1 MSYLIKK
8 IEGGWGGETTT
19 DNIKKKFAQ
28 AYGVWDNQPM
38 SDLFE
43 HAMNERMKADSPLA
57 ARMRPR
63 TLDEYIGQEHIVG
76 KGKLLR
82 RAIEADRLFSSI
94 ILCGPPGT
102 GKTTLAQVIANQ
114 TKSHFETL
122 SAILAGKADL
132 RQVIDRAQERNRLY
146 KQRTI
151 LFIDEIHRW
160 NKAQQDALL
169 PFVENGT
176 VTLIGATT
184 ENPFFEVIK
193 ALVSRSRIFQ
203 LRNLNQ
209 TEVGLLLDRAIA
221 DPQRG
226 YGSRKID
233 LTPEARTHLVDMATG
248 DARNALNALELAVES
263 TPADAE
269 NVIHITLDVAQES
282 IQRRAVLYDKDGDAH
297 YDTVSAFIKSVRGSD
312 PDAALYWLAKML
324 YAGED
329 PRFIIRRLIILAGE
343 DIGLADPMG
352 LVVASSAASAFDFIG
367 LPEGIYPIV
376 EATLYLSTAPKS
388 NSAGAYF
395 KAMQLIEQEGA
406 GSVPKH
412 LQDGNRDREATGQG
426 KDYVYP
432 HEKEGHF
439 TPQQYL
445 PKRLLGTYFYS
456 PSPEGYE
463 SQVGTRLEMW
473 REAQKK
479 ALGIETERRLPDLAQ
494 DKIDDLKRNIK

>member
-1 MSYLIKK
+1 M
-8 IEGGWGGETTT
+8 
-19 DNIKKKFAQ
+19 
-28 AYGVWDNQPM
+28 P
-38 SDLFE
+38 DLFN
-43 HAMNERMKADSPLA
+43 HALTERMKSEAPLA

-63 TLDEYIGQEHIVG
+63 TLEEYIGQEHLIG
-76 KGKLLR
+76 EGKLLR
-82 RAIEADRLFSSI
+82 RAIQADRLFSSI
-94 ILCGPPGT
+94 ILWGPPGT

-132 RQVIDRAQERNRLY
+132 REVIERAQERNRLY

-184 ENPFFEVIK
+184 ENPFFEVIQ

-209 TEVGLLLDRAIA
+209 SEIGQLLDRAIS
-221 DPQRG
+221 DPERGFGQRNVG
-226 YGSRKID
+226 
-233 LTPEARTHLVDMATG
+233 LTPEARAHLVNMAAG

-263 TPADAE
+263 TPTGEDG
-269 NVIHITLDVAQES
+269 VIHITLDVAQES

-297 YDTVSAFIKSVRGSD
+297 YDTISAFIKSVRGSD
-312 PDAALYWLAKML
+312 PDAALYWLAKMI

-343 DIGLADPMG
+343 DIGLADPLG

-376 EATLYLSTAPKS
+376 EATLYLATAPKS

-412 LQDGNRDREATGQG
+412 LQDGNRDRAATGQG
-426 KDYVYP
+426 QGYVYP
-432 HEKEGHF
+432 HEMEGHF

-456 PSPEGYE
+456 PSSEGYE
-463 SQVGTRLEMW
+463 AQVQNRLALW
-473 REAQKK
+473 REAQKR
-479 ALGIETERRLPDLAQ
+479 ALGIETERHLPDLSQ
-494 DKIDDLKRNIK
+494 EKIDDLKRNIK

>member
-1 MSYLIKK
+1 M
-8 IEGGWGGETTT
+8 
-19 DNIKKKFAQ
+19 
-28 AYGVWDNQPM
+28 P
-38 SDLFE
+38 DLFD

-63 TLDEYIGQEHIVG
+63 TLEEYIGQEHIVG
-76 KGKLLR
+76 EGKLLR

-132 RQVIDRAQERNRLY
+132 REVIDRAQERNRLY

-169 PFVENGT
+169 PFVENGI

-209 TEVGLLLDRAIA
+209 TEVGLLLDRAIS
-221 DPQRG
+221 DPERG
-226 YGSRKID
+226 YGTRNID
-233 LTPEARTHLVDMATG
+233 LTREARAHLVDMATG

-263 TPADAE
+263 TPADE
-269 NVIHITLDVAQES
+269 NGLIHITLDVAQES

-329 PRFIIRRLIILAGE
+329 PRFILRRLIILAGE

-352 LVVASSAASAFDFIG
+352 LVIASTAANAFDFIG

-376 EATLYLSTAPKS
+376 EATLYLATAPKS

-426 KDYVYP
+426 KDYIYP
-432 HEKEGHF
+432 HEKIGHF

-445 PKRLLGTYFYS
+445 PKRLLGTYFYT
-456 PSPEGYE
+456 PSAEGYE
-463 SQVGTRLEMW
+463 SQVTSRLEMW

-479 ALGIETERRLPDLAQ
+479 ALGIESERRLPDLPQ
-494 DKIDDLKRNIK
+494 EKIDDLKRNIK